1 MMVKQIH
8 LQRRGSP
15 SGGSS
20 RPDSRRSSGIWTLD
34 ASSLC
39 APDTKEINT
48 SKRLQALREV
58 MAENGVAVYIVP
70 SEDQHHSEYVSAAD
84 QRRAFISGFQGS
96 AGVAII
102 TRDVTSMNEIPDGLA
117 ALSTDA
123 RYFNQ
128 ATNELDFNWLL
139 LKQGAPGQP
148 SWEEWT
154 VDQAMQLA
162 RDSGDKINIGVDPK
176 LISISLYEKFK
187 SVIASKKKSGVFV
200 ELVPVNENLV
210 DKIWN
215 SFEDPSPKP
224 CDIIK
229 SLDDKYTGQSIE
241 EKIDAVLDLLKTTC
255 KANGL
260 IVSSLDDIA
269 WLLNLRGSDIDYNP
283 VFYSHLIIS
292 DDRKITLFADND
304 RFDTKVQDAMAA
316 NNITVL
322 PYTNF
327 WLSLV
332 PISKEFYMSNRKL
345 LISKN
350 TSWEV
355 IRQLKC
361 PFDQI
366 NTSPIADLK
375 AIKNPVELEGAKRA
389 HLKDGRAI
397 IKFLSWLENELV
409 INNELV
415 DEIEADNVLTSY
427 RKVEESFQGLLFATI
442 SATGAN
448 AAVVH
453 YKPEKGLCSVI
464 DPSKIYLVDT
474 GAQFLDGTTDTTR
487 TVHFT
492 EPTQEQKD
500 NYTLVLKGNLAL
512 GDLKF
517 PEETYGFFIDSIAR
531 QFLWSK
537 ALDYGHGTGH
547 GVGAFL
553 NVHEGPIGISPRSNF
568 NVLKEG
574 NLISN
579 EPGYYEDGAYGIR
592 IENVMFVKSTGSEYN
607 GKKFFEFE
615 TVTRVPYC
623 HKLIN
628 RLLLT
633 AHEIQLINNYH
644 KVIWEEISPSFTK
657 GSLEYNWLKRE
668 TSSIV

>member
-1 MMVKQIH
+1 M
-8 LQRRGSP
+8 
-15 SGGSS
+15 
-20 RPDSRRSSGIWTLD
+20 D

-48 SKRLQALREV
+48 SKRLQALREA
-58 MAENGVAVYIVP
+58 MAEDGLGVYIVP

-96 AGVAII
+96 AGVAVV
-102 TRDVTSMNEIPDGLA
+102 TRDVTSMNDVPDGLA

-128 ATNELDFNWLL
+128 ASNELDFNWVL
-139 LKQGAPGQP
+139 LKQGVSGLPT
-148 SWEEWT
+148 WEEWA

-162 RDSGDKINIGVDPK
+162 RDSGDKISIGVDPK
-176 LISISLYEKFK
+176 LISISLYEKIK
-187 SVIASKKKSGVFV
+187 SVIASKKTAGISV
-200 ELVPVNENLV
+200 ELVPVSENLV
-210 DKIWN
+210 DKIWE

-224 CDIIK
+224 SGIIK
-229 SLDDKYTGQSIE
+229 LLDEKYTGQNISD
-241 EKIDAVLDLLKTTC
+241 KIDAVIDLIKAS

-260 IVSSLDDIA
+260 IISSLDDIA
-269 WLLNLRGSDIDYNP
+269 WLLNLRGTDIDYNP

-322 PYTNF
+322 PYAKF
-327 WLSLV
+327 WLSLL
-332 PISKEFYMSNRKL
+332 PISKEFYMSSKKL
-345 LISKN
+345 LVPKT

-361 PFDQI
+361 PYDQI
-366 NTSPIADLK
+366 STSPIAELK
-375 AIKNPVELEGAKRA
+375 AVKNSVELQGAKVA
-389 HLKDGRAI
+389 HIKDGRAI
-397 IKFLSWLENELV
+397 IRFLSWLENELV
-409 INNELV
+409 NKNELI
-415 DEIEADNVLTSY
+415 DENEADEVLTSF
-427 RKVEESFQGLLFATI
+427 RQQEEAFQGLLFATI

-448 AAVVH
+448 AAVIH

-531 QFLWSK
+531 QFLWGK
-537 ALDYGHGTGH
+537 NLDYGHGTGH

-568 NVLKEG
+568 NMLKEG

-592 IENVMFVKSTGSEYN
+592 IENVMFVKLTGSEYN
-607 GKKFFEFE
+607 GKKFFQFE
-615 TVTRVPYC
+615 TVTRVPFC
-623 HKLIN
+623 QKLIN
-628 RLLLT
+628 RLMLT
-633 AHEIQLINNYH
+633 AQEIELINEYH
-644 KVIWEEISPSFTK
+644 KTVWNEISPSFAK
-657 GSLEYNWLKRE
+657 GSLEFSWLKRE
-668 TSSIV
+668 TMPL